1 MAADKGGQDQREQEA
16 PTDAGSS
23 ALFSNVSA
31 GAIPQFSPPT
41 GIPDHPL
48 QVEMQLLPLPLLLI
62 WILHHREK
70 ISGMMDTTTNH
81 VLLYFM
87 QGL

>member
-1 MAADKGGQDQREQEA
+1 MAADKGQDQREQEA

-31 GAIPQFSPPT
+31 GAIPQLSPPT
-41 GIPDHPL
+41 GIPDHPV
-48 QVEMQLLPLPLLLI
+48 QVEMQLLPLPILLI
-62 WILHHREK
+62 WILHHGE

-81 VLLYFM
+81 VLSYFM
-87 QGL
+87 IK